1 MQKPA
6 LSLRLHGHDKSHPLR
21 EGGTQTRD
29 PRVFTSSGGW
39 GGGWLVA
46 DPGTRGLARA
56 SSDPRSWC
64 PLRAGHPVD
73 ELTQHTALLV
83 CHELEPGA

>member
-39 GGGWLVA
+39 GGGGWSPTL
-46 DPGTRGLARA
+46 
-56 SSDPRSWC
+56 
-64 PLRAGHPVD
+64 
-73 ELTQHTALLV
+73 
-83 CHELEPGA
+83 ELEASRARHLILGHGVP